1 MPLPTFA
8 RIRPPLPT
16 TPTNA
21 KIMPKNKFGLVNDPF
36 NENIK
41 WGSKEKSSSSK
52 QSRRSRSPKRRSRS
66 PRRRSRSHSRDRQ
79 RYRHRTPEKRDKRD
93 ARATITERHCEPR
106 QRAQR
111 TVSNI
116 NRIKGLERVI
126 EHRDAEILQLK
137 TALKKREYQYEEMK
151 RRAMSYKQQAKSTPI
166 MPQVQYG
173 MPYMNQPQFLP
184 PMPRSIFPASI
195 SNESISAEHIK

>member
-16 TPTNA
+16 TPTTA
-21 KIMPKNKFGLVNDPF
+21 KMPKNKCGLVNDPF
-36 NENIK
+36 KQTIK
-41 WGSKEKSSSSK
+41 WGGKDERNSSK
-52 QSRRSRSPKRRSRS
+52 KPRRSRSPKRRSRS

-79 RYRHRTPEKRDKRD
+79 RYRHRTPEKREKRD
-93 ARATITERHCEPR
+93 ARDTITERHCEPR

-116 NRIKGLERVI
+116 NRIKGLERII
-126 EHRDAEILQLK
+126 EHRDAQILELK
-137 TALKKREYQYEEMK
+137 TSLKKREYQYEEMK
-151 RRAMSYKQQAKSTPI
+151 RRAMSYKHQAKATPM

-173 MPYMNQPQFLP
+173 MPYMNQAQFLP
-184 PMPRSIFPASI
+184 PMPRTIFPASI
-195 SNESISAEHIK
+195 SNESISADHIK